1 VKELSI
7 ITKIS
12 KCLNPFENTFA
23 IFVLVRRIPLLEFR
37 DGICLLAYMKTKT
50 NKRSKQMNRK
60 KIITTSKQ
68 AQLMAVAIIAA
79 SVVAAAMI
87 VGINNGQN
95 LQKVIAQEAY
105 PSGKNTKETTNEHKI
120 ASAASSSTNAA
131 AVAVKAVNPNQSTSK
146 EFWINTVHLDGMTNI
161 NAGVKCDT
169 CPQNTP
175 LHPPEKPPV
184 NSTIP
189 TGGGFRI
196 VEPNKVGA
204 WDFRSFTFAPDQIV
218 VNQGDKVTL
227 HFIGVQGAH
236 HVIDVQGIDTFEL
249 MRGQIHTVSFVAN
262 NPGTITYICH
272 VHLPN
277 MVGQILVLPKA
288 AVV

>member
-1 VKELSI
+1 
-7 ITKIS
+7 
-12 KCLNPFENTFA
+12 
-23 IFVLVRRIPLLEFR
+23 
-37 DGICLLAYMKTKT
+37 
-50 NKRSKQMNRK
+50 MNRK
-60 KIITTSKQ
+60 KITTSKQ
-68 AQLMAVAIIAA
+68 TQIMAVAIIAT
-79 SVVAAAMI
+79 SVIAAAMI

-95 LQKVIAQEAY
+95 LQKVIAQEVY
-105 PSGKNTKETTNEHKI
+105 PPGTSKTTATETSNEYKTALAANSGTT
-120 ASAASSSTNAA
+120 ASA
-131 AVAVKAVNPNQSTSK
+131 VKVVSPNQSTNK
-146 EFWINTVHLDGMTNI
+146 EFWINTVHFDGMTNI

-175 LHPPEKPPV
+175 THPPEQPPV

-196 VEPNKVGA
+196 TEPNKVGA

-236 HVIDVQGIDTFEL
+236 HVIDVQGVDTFEL

-262 NPGTITYICH
+262 NPGTITYICQ
-272 VHLPN
+272 VHPPN

-288 AVV
+288 PV

>member
-1 VKELSI
+1 
-7 ITKIS
+7 
-12 KCLNPFENTFA
+12 
-23 IFVLVRRIPLLEFR
+23 
-37 DGICLLAYMKTKT
+37 
-50 NKRSKQMNRK
+50 MNRK
-60 KIITTSKQ
+60 KIITSKTKQ
-68 AQLMAVAIIAA
+68 TQLMAVAIIAA
-79 SVVAAAMI
+79 SVITAAMI

-95 LQKVIAQEAY
+95 LQKVLAQDEVY
-105 PSGKNTKETTNEHKI
+105 PSGTSKTTATETSNEYKT
-120 ASAASSSTNAA
+120 ASAPTANSSTNAA
-131 AVAVKAVNPNQSTSK
+131 AEVKTVSPNQSNNK

-175 LHPPEKPPV
+175 THPPEQPPV

-196 VEPNKVGA
+196 TEPNKVGA
-204 WDFRSFTFAPDQIV
+204 WDFRSFTFSPDQIV

-236 HVIDVQGIDTFEL
+236 HVIDVQGVDTFEL

-277 MVGQILVLPKA
+277 MVGQILVLPNA
-288 AVV
+288 AV

>member
-1 VKELSI
+1 
-7 ITKIS
+7 
-12 KCLNPFENTFA
+12 
-23 IFVLVRRIPLLEFR
+23 
-37 DGICLLAYMKTKT
+37 
-50 NKRSKQMNRK
+50 MNRK
-60 KIITTSKQ
+60 KIITSKTKQ
-68 AQLMAVAIIAA
+68 THLMAVAIIAT

-95 LQKVIAQEAY
+95 LQKVMAQEEVY
-105 PSGKNTKETTNEHKI
+105 PSGTSKTETSNEYKTAA
-120 ASAASSSTNAA
+120 ASTASSSTNAA
-131 AVAVKAVNPNQSTSK
+131 AAAKTVSPNQSTNK

-175 LHPPEKPPV
+175 THPPEQPPV

-196 VEPNKVGA
+196 TEPNKVGA
-204 WDFRSFTFAPDQIV
+204 WDFRSFTFSPDQIV

-236 HVIDVQGIDTFEL
+236 HVIDVQGVDTFEL

-288 AVV
+288 AV

>member
-1 VKELSI
+1 
-7 ITKIS
+7 
-12 KCLNPFENTFA
+12 
-23 IFVLVRRIPLLEFR
+23 
-37 DGICLLAYMKTKT
+37 MKTKT
-50 NKRSKQMNRK
+50 NKRSTKMNRK
-60 KIITTSKQ
+60 KIISTTSKKQ
-68 AQLMAVAIIAA
+68 TQLMAVAIIAA
-79 SVVAAAMI
+79 SIVTAAMI
-87 VGINNGQN
+87 VGINNNGQN
-95 LQKVIAQEAY
+95 LQKVLAQEVY
-105 PSGKNTKETTNEHKI
+105 PSGRSSGTAATSNEYKT
-120 ASAASSSTNAA
+120 AVAASSSTNAA
-131 AVAVKAVNPNQSTSK
+131 AVKAVNPNQSTSK

-169 CPQNTP
+169 CPQNGP

-196 VEPNKVGA
+196 TEPNKVGA

-218 VNQGDKVTL
+218 VDQGDKVTL

-236 HVIDVQGIDTFEL
+236 HVIDVQGVDTFEL

-272 VHLPN
+272 VHMPN

-288 AVV
+288 AV